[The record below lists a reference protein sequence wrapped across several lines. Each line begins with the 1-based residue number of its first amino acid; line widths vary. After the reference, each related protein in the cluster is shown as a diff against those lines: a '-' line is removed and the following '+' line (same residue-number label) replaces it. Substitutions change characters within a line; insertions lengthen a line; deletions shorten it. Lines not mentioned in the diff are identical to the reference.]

1 MDIGF
6 KVRKKTWYKTLFAG
20 TQFLYKQ
27 QFYCEHRAEDQFLSC
42 QVIRLGHLLP
52 KGSLT
57 YLNYFEDITLP
68 QSFVFETHVLF
79 YSQSKQTEFL

>member
-20 TQFLYKQ
+20 TQFLYKL

-68 QSFVFETHVLF
+68 
-79 YSQSKQTEFL
+79 